1 MGFVRNDYKPKEKNV
16 ERLKSYLQKT
26 YITKTKKKY

>member
-1 MGFVRNDYKPKEKNV
+1 MGALKNSYKPKQVNV